1 MSFLS
6 LQPKEEKEE
15 GESPLDGKIKVPLG
29 GGGGG
34 WGGMCNSPTSH
45 HGQTKSVGGSNI
57 LR

>member
-15 GESPLDGKIKVPLG
+15 GESPLDGKIKAPLG

-34 WGGMCNSPTSH
+34 GSVIVLLHTMVKLNLWE
-45 HGQTKSVGGSNI
+45 GQI
-57 LR
+57 F